1 MSKFS
6 CAQLRIKET
15 ENRTTNSLD
24 ELQEIANQC
33 FNNKL
38 KELHTFNAF
47 TLKLDPDT
55 FPNDNKDII
64 TVQRIEVILHGAHTR
79 NRVLRLYLASTGVYQ
94 LRVNKEI
101 YTTFEDTLLQE
112 LAYDISPNPPS
123 QQQQSSFGG
132 PIDGRVMPPA
142 GSIVN
147 QPASLRSEISLAD
160 VNKVKS
166 DINTFEETVN
176 ELKDSILRSE
186 ESLNSS
192 INDDDDN
199 NTKRHSSSEDIS
211 DSNNNN
217 NNGDSIWRNY
227 GGVSFIPK
235 YRMELNKPLL
245 TTWVVI
251 VPKEMNPG
259 LNVKN
264 VKKITVKI
272 VGTFRSYVRK
282 NVMVL

>member
-6 CAQLRIKET
+6 CAQLRIKEN
-15 ENRTTNSLD
+15 ENRTTSSLD

-33 FNNKL
+33 LNNKI

-47 TLKLDPDT
+47 SLKLDPDT
-55 FPNDNKDII
+55 FPNDSKDMI
-64 TVQRIEVILHGAHTR
+64 TVQQIDVILHGAHTS
-79 NRVLRLYLASTGVYQ
+79 NRELKLYLASTGVYR

-112 LAYDISPNPPS
+112 LAYEIAPNPPS
-123 QQQQSSFGG
+123 PPQQQQQKQHGFNAG
-132 PIDGRVMPPA
+132 PIDVNVMSPGISQA
-142 GSIVN
+142 SI
-147 QPASLRSEISLAD
+147 RSEISLAD

-176 ELKDSILRSE
+176 ELKDSILKSE
-186 ESLNSS
+186 ESLNS
-192 INDDDDN
+192 IDGDDE
-199 NTKRHSSSEDIS
+199 NTKRHTSGESIA

-217 NNGDSIWRNY
+217 SGETIRRTYD
-227 GGVSFIPK
+227 GVSYIPK
-235 YRMELNKPLL
+235 YRMELNKPLFS
-245 TTWVVI
+245 TWVVI

-259 LNVKN
+259 LNIRN

-282 NVMVL
+282 NIMVL